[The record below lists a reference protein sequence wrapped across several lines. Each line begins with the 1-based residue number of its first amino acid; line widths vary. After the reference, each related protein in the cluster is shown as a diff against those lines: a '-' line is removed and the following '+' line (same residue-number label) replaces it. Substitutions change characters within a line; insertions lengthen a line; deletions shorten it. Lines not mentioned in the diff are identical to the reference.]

1 MAINDILTEEKATGL
16 EIERLCMSDIEA
28 AQAMVQ
34 EIALE
39 ALALD
44 NTGRAQSAAYARLI
58 CRFLLHKKCKSRLAQ
73 LLTENETLTTAV
85 FGKLNT
91 YKYSIIFLL
100 KRILRLNN
108 TALTQRVLELIKENP
123 FEDSEAKPWSDRF
136 SLGFIITQ
144 ALEAPEDYLN
154 LSEENRAV
162 IDSFLNNNGSS
173 Q

>member
-1 MAINDILTEEKATGL
+1 MAIKDILAEEKETGL
-16 EIERLCMSDIEA
+16 ELERLCMSDIDA
-28 AQAMVQ
+28 AQAMAQ
-34 EIALE
+34 EIVCE

-44 NTGRAQSAAYARLI
+44 GLGRAQSAAYARLI

-91 YKYSIIFLL
+91 YKYSVIFLL

-123 FEDSEAKPWSDRF
+123 FEYSEAKPWSDRW

-162 IDSFLNNNGSS
+162 IEKFLH

>member
-1 MAINDILTEEKATGL
+1 MAINDILNEEKETGL
-16 EIERLCMSDIEA
+16 EIERLCMSDIDA

-34 EIALE
+34 EIACE
-39 ALALD
+39 ALALND
-44 NTGRAQSAAYARLI
+44 LGRAQSAAYARLI

-108 TALTQRVLELIKENP
+108 TALTQKVLELIKENP
-123 FEDSEAKPWSDRF
+123 FEDSKAKPWSDRF

-154 LSEENRAV
+154 LSDENRAV
-162 IDSFLNNNGSS
+162 IEKFLY

>member
-1 MAINDILTEEKATGL
+1 MAINDILNEEKATGL

-28 AQAMVQ
+28 AQAIVQ
-34 EIALE
+34 EIACE
-39 ALALD
+39 ALSLGD
-44 NTGRAQSAAYARLI
+44 LGRAQSAAYARLI

-73 LLTENETLTTAV
+73 LLTENEMLTMAV

-108 TALTQRVLELIKENP
+108 TALTQKVLELIKENP
-123 FEDSEAKPWSDRF
+123 FENSEAKPWSDRF

-162 IDSFLNNNGSS
+162 IEKFLH

>member
-1 MAINDILTEEKATGL
+1 MAINDILIAEKETGL
-16 EIERLCMSDIEA
+16 EIERLCMNDIEA
-28 AQAMVQ
+28 AQAMAQ
-34 EIALE
+34 EIARE
-39 ALALD
+39 ALALGD
-44 NTGRAQSAAYARLI
+44 LGRAQSAAYARLI

-100 KRILRLNN
+100 KRVFRLNN
-108 TALTQRVLELIKENP
+108 TALTQKVLELIKENP

-136 SLGFIITQ
+136 SLGFVIAQ

-162 IDSFLNNNGSS
+162 IEKFLH